1 MKPTRRNLGIGIA
14 LLGVFIV
21 GVIGCGGYS
30 GKSKGTTVQTQPGVP
45 LATAK
50 SFTQCLAKADVQVG
64 PGDPKRH
71 PDFFPIDADYL
82 TVPFAGGSYADVWVY
97 TGSNQLNPLKR
108 PAEAALINSDASLS
122 SGDSASYSWDHSR
135 NILFA
140 IPADPPL
147 QTGDPAG
154 AAFDQCLRTA

>member
-1 MKPTRRNLGIGIA
+1 MKPTRRNIGIGVA
-14 LLGVFIV
+14 LLGVFAVGAIV
-21 GVIGCGGYS
+21 GCGEDS
-30 GKSKGTTVQTQPGVP
+30 GKSKKTAQTSPTVP
-45 LATAK
+45 LATKK
-50 SFTQCLAKADVQVG
+50 SFTQCLAKANVQVG

-71 PDFFPIDADYL
+71 PSFFPIDADYL

-108 PAEAALINSDASLS
+108 PAEAAFSNSDPTLS
-122 SGDSASYSWDHSR
+122 PGESANYSWDHTR

-140 IPADPPL
+140 LPTDPPL
-147 QTGDPAG
+147 QSGDPAG